1 MTNVSLQSSEYRRRQ
16 FLSPANFFL
25 EKAMADEED
34 ELLETELSYDQK
46 KEIAKWFFLNAPA
59 GEINYVAKDLKAVL
73 SDEEVYNEAAM
84 EAFPVYNK
92 THMICLEM
100 PSGAG
105 DVIVSSYS
113 EINEN
118 EYLDPRTAQVAIV
131 DHVKQICTKVRPA
144 NDEELPSLYIEE
156 YRYALDAEI
165 QRYVSESYPKGMSA
179 VNCVKGKDTEGP
191 GSDFE
196 LVVIITAM
204 RLSPQ
209 NFCNGSWRSVWNI
222 DFQDESQVLD
232 IKGKLQVGAHYFE
245 EGNVELDAKKD
256 FQDSTIFQSADDCAI
271 AIANIIRHHETE
283 YLASLEVAYSKLP
296 DNTFKDLRRKLPVT
310 RTLFPWQNTL
320 QFSLTREVEK
330 ELGLGK
336 ISIISVVSCLSF
348 GVMYTNRISKYD
360 RYCSAS
366 RMKELKE
373 DAQRTNLECDS
384 YKEKIKENQ
393 EKIKLNKQLPYLV
406 GNIVEIL
413 EMNPEDDAEE
423 DGANID
429 LGSQRKGKCVVLKT
443 STRQT
448 IFLPVVGLV
457 DPDSLKP
464 GDLVG
469 VNKYSYLILDTLPSE
484 YDSRVKAMEVDEKPT
499 EDYNDI
505 GGLEK
510 QIQELVEAIVLP
522 MTHKERFEKLGVR
535 PPKGV
540 LLYGPPGTGKTL
552 MARACAAQTNATF
565 LKLAGPQ
572 LVSEVSG
579 DREVQRT
586 MLELLNQ
593 LDGFSSDERIK
604 VIAATNRAD
613 ILDPALMRSGRLDR
627 KIEFPHPT
635 EEARAR
641 ILQIHSRK
649 MNVHPDVNFEE
660 LARST
665 DDFNGAQLKAV
676 CVEAG
681 MLALRRDATEIC
693 S

>member
-1 MTNVSLQSSEYRRRQ
+1 MKVR
-16 FLSPANFFL
+16 
-25 EKAMADEED
+25 EKEVMMMADEED

-179 VNCVKGKDTEGP
+179 VNCVKGKDNEGP

-336 ISIISVVSCLSF
+336 
-348 GVMYTNRISKYD
+348 
-360 RYCSAS
+360 
-366 RMKELKE
+366 
-373 DAQRTNLECDS
+373 
-384 YKEKIKENQ
+384 
-393 EKIKLNKQLPYLV
+393 
-406 GNIVEIL
+406 
-413 EMNPEDDAEE
+413 
-423 DGANID
+423 
-429 LGSQRKGKCVVLKT
+429 
-443 STRQT
+443 
-448 IFLPVVGLV
+448 
-457 DPDSLKP
+457 
-464 GDLVG
+464 
-469 VNKYSYLILDTLPSE
+469 
-484 YDSRVKAMEVDEKPT
+484 
-499 EDYNDI
+499 
-505 GGLEK
+505 
-510 QIQELVEAIVLP
+510 
-522 MTHKERFEKLGVR
+522 
-535 PPKGV
+535 
-540 LLYGPPGTGKTL
+540 
-552 MARACAAQTNATF
+552 
-565 LKLAGPQ
+565 
-572 LVSEVSG
+572 
-579 DREVQRT
+579 
-586 MLELLNQ
+586 
-593 LDGFSSDERIK
+593 
-604 VIAATNRAD
+604 
-613 ILDPALMRSGRLDR
+613 
-627 KIEFPHPT
+627 
-635 EEARAR
+635 
-641 ILQIHSRK
+641 
-649 MNVHPDVNFEE
+649 
-660 LARST
+660 
-665 DDFNGAQLKAV
+665 
-676 CVEAG
+676 
-681 MLALRRDATEIC
+681 
-693 S
+693 